1 MSLATTRK
9 RESPAGKASGDHTM
23 KATSIPWLV
32 ATGLFAAACTAIIAW
47 QLYGRMPTVPVLV
60 SVALW
65 AMALVCVVLGRRVAN
80 SRDDHGIGMDRSQL
94 DPLTAA
100 RYLVF
105 GQAAAWTGAI
115 LGGGY
120 AGIASY
126 VIPKA
131 SELVAAREDL
141 PAVVAAAVGGVA
153 LAAAGVY
160 LERAC
165 QNPMPPEASF

>member
-1 MSLATTRK
+1 
-9 RESPAGKASGDHTM
+9 
-23 KATSIPWLV
+23 
-32 ATGLFAAACTAIIAW
+32 
-47 QLYGRMPTVPVLV
+47 
-60 SVALW
+60 
-65 AMALVCVVLGRRVAN
+65 MALVCVVLGRRVAN

-141 PAVVAAAVGGVA
+141 PVVVAAAVGGVA